1 MKLLSLCLFFYSF
14 SFLTAAIATEKSEQV
29 LNQNSSMDA
38 YCGRFNQEIK
48 RYFWGRIVCNPNT
61 WTWEK
66 EFTTPAGWPLVYAT
80 FDTTD
85 PAIKKTTTL
94 IMCGIHGDEL
104 PTVYLCVHMVRDIL
118 FDNPAA
124 YKGQRVI
131 VAPLINPDGFFKETP
146 TRENGQGIDINR
158 NFPTKDFERLALS
171 DWKNK
176 YRSTPRKYPGTK
188 GGSEI
193 ETRFQMMLLERFSP
207 DKIIS
212 VHSPYGWLDFDG
224 PSKNNWDEPDG
235 YDFNFFKKESKDIAK
250 KMSKESDNY
259 PLTSFQVFPGS
270 LGNYAATERGMP
282 VYTLELPTSGAEKAH
297 EYWLRMRKGIAVAV
311 AYQLKSKI
319 EGAKVVKTE
328 KDNQAVAEEQKPN

>member
-1 MKLLSLCLFFYSF
+1 MKLLILTYLLFTALFSLSF
-14 SFLTAAIATEKSEQV
+14 AAPETTPAI
-29 LNQNSSMDA
+29 NNNSNLDS
-38 YCGRFNQEIK
+38 YCSRFNQEIK

-66 EFTTPAGWPLVYAT
+66 EYTTPAGWPLVYAI
-80 FDTTD
+80 FDSSD
-85 PAIKKTTTL
+85 PAITKTTTL

-118 FDNPAA
+118 FDNPQA

-131 VAPLINPDGFFKETP
+131 VAPLINPDGFFKENP

-158 NFPTKDFERLALS
+158 NFPTQDFDTMALA

-193 ETRFQMMLLERFSP
+193 ETRFQIMLLEKFNP

-212 VHSPYGWLDFDG
+212 VHSPYGWLDFDS
-224 PSKNNWDEPDG
+224 PSKKNWDEPDG
-235 YDFNFFKKESKDIAK
+235 YDFNFFKKESKTIAK

-259 PLTSFQVFPGS
+259 PLTSFQIFPGS
-270 LGNYAATERGMP
+270 LGNYAATERAMP

-297 EYWLRMRKGIAVAV
+297 DYWIRMRKGIAVAV
-311 AYQLKSKI
+311 AYQLQSKT
-319 EGAKVVKTE
+319 GTAKVVKTGE
-328 KDNQAVAEEQKPN
+328 SEPKENSSKKSN